1 MSRKSVSLNKME
13 VFLRYIL
20 ISTFCLSILYAG
32 YLVFQKNE
40 TRFHQ
45 LRYYLL
51 ISIVLSLLMPLT
63 RIQIDLNIFP
73 EKFESDEIVQEVVIV
88 ETIADVATINPLDIK
103 EENAQNWNL
112 ANSLIAIYLT
122 ISILLSVRLLLHLTK
137 IIYLYSISKKVRT
150 EKIVLLS
157 KTNGS
162 SFTFLNWIFIPSN
175 YFGNIETADI
185 ISHERIHASQYHS
198 IDIILVELLS
208 AVMWFNPL
216 VWMMKKSVQLVHEYL
231 ADEGVLSTGTDKL
244 RYQALL
250 VNQVAEERLIC
261 LSSSFNHSLIK
272 KRMIMMTKSKFK
284 RGSKLKIYALI
295 PIATILFI
303 GVACVN
309 GQGVNKNS
317 KAFTVVVDA
326 GHGGIDFG
334 ATLNDE
340 IAEKDFTL
348 SIAKMLSEK
357 ASSNSKLNLILTRDK
372 DEFMELNKRNA
383 LDADLF
389 ISIHSNFSKN
399 PEISGIECFIA
410 KDSENRMESENIGRL
425 LVAELSQLGGMETSL
440 KEANFL
446 VLKESKSPALLLNI
460 GYISNPNDLAFISN
474 KRNQGLICDKIL
486 NVINQLN

>member
-1 MSRKSVSLNKME
+1 M
-13 VFLRYIL
+13 
-20 ISTFCLSILYAG
+20 
-32 YLVFQKNE
+32 FQKNE
-40 TRFHQ
+40 TRFHL

-63 RIQIDLNIFP
+63 RMQIDLNIFP
-73 EKFESDEIVQEVVIV
+73 EKFESEEILQETVMV
-88 ETIADVATINPLDIK
+88 ETIADVAAINTLDVK
-103 EENAQNWNL
+103 QKTARNW
-112 ANSLIAIYLT
+112 SLVSFLFGIY
-122 ISILLSVRLLLHLTK
+122 ISISLLLSIRLLVHLVK
-137 IIYLYSISKKVRT
+137 IFYLFGTSKKVRT
-150 EKIVLLS
+150 ERIVLLS

-162 SFTFLNWIFIPSN
+162 SFAFFNWIFIPRSYYLN
-175 YFGNIETADI
+175 DEAKDI
-185 ISHERIHASQYHS
+185 ISHEKIHASQYHS
-198 IDIILVELLS
+198 IDLILVELLS

-250 VNQVAEERLIC
+250 VNQAAEERLIC

-284 RGSKLKIYALI
+284 QGSKLKIYALI
-295 PIATILFI
+295 PMAAILFI
-303 GVACVN
+303 GVAFVN

-317 KAFTVVVDA
+317 KAFTVVIDA
-326 GHGGIDFG
+326 GHGGTDFG

-357 ASSNSKLNLILTRDK
+357 ASSNTKLNLILTREK
-372 DEFMELNKRNA
+372 DEFLELNKRIA
-383 LDADLF
+383 SDADLF

-399 PEISGIECFIA
+399 PEISGIECFVA
-410 KDSENRMESENIGRL
+410 GDSENRIESENVGKL

-460 GYISNPNDLAFISN
+460 GYISNPNDLAFISD
-474 KRNQGLICDKIL
+474 KRNQELICDKIL

>member
-1 MSRKSVSLNKME
+1 ME
-13 VFLRYIL
+13 LFLRYIL
-20 ISTFCLSILYAG
+20 VSTFCLSILYAG
-32 YLVFQKNE
+32 YLVFQINE

-73 EKFESDEIVQEVVIV
+73 EKFESKEILQETVML
-88 ETIADVATINPLDIK
+88 ETIADVAALNTLDVK
-103 EENAQNWNL
+103 QNTAPNW
-112 ANSLIAIYLT
+112 SLGSFLIPIYLS
-122 ISILLSVRLLLHLTK
+122 ISLLLSIRLLVHLIK
-137 IIYLYSISKKVRT
+137 VLYLFGTSKKVRT
-150 EKIVLLS
+150 ERIVLLS

-162 SFTFLNWIFIPSN
+162 SFAFFNWIFIPSS
-175 YFGNIETADI
+175 YYGNDETKDI

-198 IDIILVELLS
+198 IDLILVELLS

-284 RGSKLKIYALI
+284 QGSKLKIYALI
-295 PIATILFI
+295 PLAAILFI

-317 KAFTVVVDA
+317 KALTVVVDA
-326 GHGGIDFG
+326 GHGGTDFG
-334 ATLNDE
+334 ATLNED

-348 SIAKMLSEK
+348 SIAKMLRER
-357 ASSNSKLNLILTRDK
+357 ASSNTNLNLILTREK
-372 DEFMELNKRNA
+372 DEFMELNKRVA

-389 ISIHSNFSKN
+389 ISIHSNSSKN
-399 PEISGIECFIA
+399 PETSGIECFVA
-410 KDSENRMESENIGRL
+410 KDSDNRMESQDVGKL
-425 LVAELSQLGGMETSL
+425 LVAELSQLNGIETSL
-440 KEANFL
+440 KEADFF

-460 GYISNPNDLAFISN
+460 GYISNPNDLAFIAD